1 MWITCSSRT
10 SDKGRGFA
18 SRVGTAGR
26 TILIGVTSY
35 ILIAAS
41 YPAFVPTAR
50 PQLPSFNGDMGH
62 GHHLNCP
69 ATPSFAITSGL
80 GQVVSGAPPA
90 EGPLVSYTHA
100 VDNRG

>member
-18 SRVGTAGR
+18 SRVWTAGR

-41 YPAFVPTAR
+41 YLAFVPTAR
-50 PQLPSFNGDMGH
+50 PQLPSSNGDH
-62 GHHLNCP
+62 GSRSPPQLSRNRERRDHLR
-69 ATPSFAITSGL
+69 SGP
-80 GQVVSGAPPA
+80 GDRDARGCETIVV
-90 EGPLVSYTHA
+90 VTVTH
-100 VDNRG
+100 DR